1 MSTDGDSVAQPLPRT
16 QKRLRR
22 GNFTGVKELIAAIKE
37 YLAQNNK
44 QPKPFVW
51 TATAQQIIEK
61 VNPCKGISE
70 TLH

>member
-1 MSTDGDSVAQPLPRT
+1 VFLNLIHPAT
-16 QKRLRR
+16 RR
-22 GNFTGVKELIAAIKE
+22 GNFIGVSELIAVIKE

-61 VNPCKGISE
+61 VNRCKGISE